1 MRAIICGDVHIG
13 AVFGLGRQKDN
24 GGNTRVDDYEVTLN
38 HIVDYAI
45 ATKADMFIQTGDLFE
60 TRSPSPEHMEI
71 ADRAIKKLADANIAA
86 MVIMG
91 NHDYRRSGDTFTS
104 AISALSAKDCPRVR
118 LILSPQ
124 TLTLKNKANVGAN
137 ILLIPYRDK
146 RMYDGSNDNRVSSKN
161 FNEHIRMMIS
171 SIDNNYPTLAVGHN
185 FFFEGSYNEYGGSEL
200 LADPKAF
207 IGCDAVIMGHHHQ
220 HRVVQSTGP
229 LAIYS
234 GSMERTNFGD
244 AKTDKFFIDYCFDEK
259 NAKYIKIPTRE
270 LIDASIDLSEHSPE
284 LLCDVL
290 NSELTKIN
298 VNNKIVRFKINVKDI
313 ASKVISKSYI
323 EKQLYS
329 LGAHFVSKVTIE
341 VLTSRVIR
349 NEDILSHRDDAEMFK
364 AFVLS
369 QNIGDDEMR
378 NSIECEAMSII
389 SAINAPITIKK

>member
-13 AVFGLGRQKDN
+13 AVFGLGRQKDD
-24 GGNTRVDDYEVTLN
+24 GGNTRVDDYETTLN
-38 HIVDYAI
+38 YIVDYAI
-45 ATKADMFIQTGDLFE
+45 STKADMFIQTGDLFE
-60 TRSPSPEHMEI
+60 TRSPSPEHMDI
-71 ADRAIKKLADANIAA
+71 ADRAIKRLANANIAA

-104 AISALSAKDCPRVR
+104 AISALSAKDYPRVR
-118 LILSPQ
+118 LILNPQ
-124 TLTLKNKANVGAN
+124 ILTLKNKSNIGAN

-146 RMYDGSNDNRVSSKN
+146 RMYDGSSDNRISSRA
-161 FNEHIRMMIS
+161 FNEHIKDLVL
-171 SIDNNYPTLAVGHN
+171 SINNGYPTLAVGHN

-207 IGCDAVIMGHHHQ
+207 VGCDAVIMGHHHQ
-220 HRVVQSTGP
+220 HRVIQSIGP

-244 AKTDKFFIDYCFDEK
+244 AKSDKFFIDYSFNDK
-259 NAKYIKIPTRE
+259 SAKYIKIPSRG

-284 LLCDVL
+284 SLCDAL
-290 NSELTKIN
+290 NCELLKLN
-298 VNNKIVRFKINVKDI
+298 LNDKIVRCKINVKDI
-313 ASKVISKSYI
+313 ASKVISKTHI
-323 EKQLYS
+323 EKELYA
-329 LGAHFVSKVTIE
+329 LGAHFVSKITIE

-349 NEDILSHRDDAEMFK
+349 NEDILNHRDDAEMFK
-364 AFVLS
+364 AFIQS
-369 QNIGDDEMR
+369 QNIDDEMR